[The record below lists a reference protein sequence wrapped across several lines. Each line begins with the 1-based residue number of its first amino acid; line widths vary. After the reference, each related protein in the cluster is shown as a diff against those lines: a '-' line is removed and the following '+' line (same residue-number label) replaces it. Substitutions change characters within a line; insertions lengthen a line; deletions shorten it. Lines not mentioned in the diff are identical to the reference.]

1 MQFSLVLATKHRVQE
16 LERFLES
23 LSSQSYT
30 DFELI
35 LVDQNVDNRLVEL
48 INLYNQKFPITHIKC
63 TESGVSRARN
73 QGLEH
78 IKGDLFGFPDDD
90 CVYPSDFLAK
100 VERFF
105 NQDLN
110 WDGLIINILDL
121 EEDKESMLYLPE
133 NAGIV
138 DYEKG
143 WIVGMTAALFFR
155 STYQKV
161 RFDEN
166 MGPGTP
172 WGGAEDVDYLYRCL
186 DAGAKT
192 YFDPEII
199 IRHPTPAKIYS
210 IPQSMRREYNHA
222 RGAGFLL
229 KKRNFPFTKVI
240 WELFSPLYYTIIFVL
255 QGKAREAACFPG
267 VSLGRTLG
275 YLRG

>member
-210 IPQSMRREYNHA
+210 IPQSMRREYNH
-222 RGAGFLL
+222 
-229 KKRNFPFTKVI
+229 PV
-240 WELFSPLYYTIIFVL
+240 VL
-255 QGKAREAACFPG
+255 AFC
-267 VSLGRTLG
+267 
-275 YLRG
+275 